1 MGSPSAFSP
10 GLWGSVRSYKV
21 SRNPQA
27 LGDRDVGGHLPEQRE
42 MMSEKKAGAE
52 GGKALQVR
60 RRSLPDS
67 DTEYRVVLGEGFFQQ
82 LD

>member
-1 MGSPSAFSP
+1 
-10 GLWGSVRSYKV
+10 
-21 SRNPQA
+21 
-27 LGDRDVGGHLPEQRE
+27 
-42 MMSEKKAGAE
+42 MMSEKKSGAE